1 MAQFQV
7 SLSFQMEGVNT
18 VEEATAYVR
27 EMISEEMQTTGEPIE
42 IVEVEI
48 L

>member
-7 SLSFQMEGVNT
+7 TLSFNREDVNT

-27 EMISEEMQTTGEPIE
+27 EIISEEMLTTGEPIE

-48 L
+48 V